1 MVEVALPSL
10 CGNDVGYAEIV
21 HMHRTGCNSNS
32 NSTEKANE
40 KKYLRSDFGTVGI
53 LSFNSESE

>member
-1 MVEVALPSL
+1 MLEVLLPSL
-10 CGNDVGYAEIV
+10 CGNDVRYAEIV
-21 HMHRTGCNSNS
+21 RVDGTGCNSNS
-32 NSTEKANE
+32 NLTEKANE